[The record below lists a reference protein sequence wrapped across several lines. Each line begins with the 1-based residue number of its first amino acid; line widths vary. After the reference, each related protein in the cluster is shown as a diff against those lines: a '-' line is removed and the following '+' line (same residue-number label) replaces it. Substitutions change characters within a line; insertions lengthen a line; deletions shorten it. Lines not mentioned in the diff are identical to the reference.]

1 MVDTNSPSHISL
13 SDDFHEEFVHFYL
26 KQVLKLDIGR
36 GLFQTCMIYTIND
49 PARQENRFPLQK
61 IQPTWATE
69 VFQHMLITL
78 YPIGELLRL
87 LDKFSQKAGS
97 K

>member
-1 MVDTNSPSHISL
+1 
-13 SDDFHEEFVHFYL
+13 
-26 KQVLKLDIGR
+26 
-36 GLFQTCMIYTIND
+36 MIYTIND
-49 PARQENRFPLQK
+49 PARQESRFPLQK
-61 IQPTWATE
+61 IQPTLATE
-69 VFQHMLITL
+69 VFQHMLKTL

>member
-1 MVDTNSPSHISL
+1 
-13 SDDFHEEFVHFYL
+13 
-26 KQVLKLDIGR
+26 
-36 GLFQTCMIYTIND
+36 MIYTIND

-61 IQPTWATE
+61 IQPTLATE
-69 VFQHMLITL
+69 VCQHMLITL